1 MKKLLIAAGVCG
13 AGLLASACADY
24 YPPPP
29 PPPGPPPAVVRERHV
44 RWCYDHHPQ
53 YNPGNNVYIGS
64 DGSPHYC
71 VAPWER

>member
-1 MKKLLIAAGVCG
+1 MKRLLVTAGVCG

-29 PPPGPPPAVVRERHV
+29 PPVPPEVARENHV
-44 RWCYDHHPQ
+44 RWCYDHHPR
-53 YNPGNNVYIGS
+53 YDPRSNVYMAA

-71 VAPWER
+71 IAPWER